1 VGYAINERWL
11 LTGFLESEWLGS
23 EIVDSPIIDKSQL
36 WSVNLGLAYNADL
49 FQPREYTGETFDV
62 PRFELRVS
70 AFRNSISSSILQKT
84 EDGEITDEIDLENNL
99 GLEDEA
105 TVWQLDGTYR
115 IGTYHQLE
123 LGYYELGRAATTTL
137 DSDLETGS
145 EVFTSGSVVNSS
157 SSARI
162 AKLAYA
168 YSLMSDA
175 QKELGVVVGLHVTNV
190 KTEISSPD
198 TGQIV
203 RSNVS
208 TPLPVIGL
216 FAGINVG
223 RKMQLEGKINFFRMD
238 FDSYEGSLNYVYLGL
253 QRALGRYG
261 SIGVGYNYYS
271 MNLESRNEELNGLLR
286 LKHSGPLLFLGVNF

>member
-1 VGYAINERWL
+1 V
-11 LTGFLESEWLGS
+11 
-23 EIVDSPIIDKSQL
+23 
-36 WSVNLGLAYNADL
+36 
-49 FQPREYTGETFDV
+49 
-62 PRFELRVS
+62 
-70 AFRNSISSSILQKT
+70 
-84 EDGEITDEIDLENNL
+84 
-99 GLEDEA
+99 
-105 TVWQLDGTYR
+105 
-115 IGTYHQLE
+115 E

-137 DSDLETGS
+137 ESDLAVRS
-145 EVFTSGSVVNSS
+145 EIFSSGSVVNSS

-175 QKELGVVVGLHVTNV
+175 QKQLGVVAGLHVTHV
-190 KTEISSPD
+190 KTEISAPD
-198 TGQIV
+198 TGQLV

-216 FAGINVG
+216 FGGISIG
-223 RKMQLEGKINFFRMD
+223 RKMQLEAKINFFRMD